1 MKLPTIY
8 QGALGAPHS
17 RFTASSVLRSLL
29 GNPFSRASRLRL
41 SASLLTAALLAVGNV
56 SAGTTSQ
63 ATTAPTANVLVGSNP
78 VPAATGSTQ
87 FKKTANTDQFGGV
100 AFNLSSAASVD
111 AVSFYVH
118 GAGTGAANAMASI
131 SIVSFSSLTSEAITA
146 PYTKVFSETFTMPA
160 NVAAN
165 NYLTFSFTA
174 PPSLQAGTYGIV
186 FQWLQA
192 ATDESINF
200 RAAGSASSALQ
211 FRTSVDKDGNVTAQ
225 ENGTASQREML
236 FLVQGTSQIPEPA
249 TYAGLAG
256 LVTLAGVVGLRRR
269 PRQSCNPSVRE

>member
-1 MKLPTIY
+1 M
-8 QGALGAPHS
+8 A
-17 RFTASSVLRSLL
+17 
-29 GNPFSRASRLRL
+29 
-41 SASLLTAALLAVGNV
+41 AALLAAGNV

-100 AFNLSSAASVD
+100 AFNLSSASSVD

-118 GAGTGAANAMASI
+118 GVGAGAANAMASI
-131 SIVSFSSLTSEAITA
+131 SIVSFSSLTSDAITA
-146 PYTKVFSETFTMPA
+146 PYTKVFSETFTMPSD
-160 NVAAN
+160 VAAN

-211 FRTSVDKDGNVTAQ
+211 FRTTVDKDGNVTAQ
-225 ENGTASQREML
+225 EIGTASQRELL

-249 TYAGLAG
+249 AFAGLCG
-256 LVTLAGVVGLRRR
+256 FVTLVGVVGLRRR
-269 PRQSCNPSVRE
+269 SRQSGASSTQN